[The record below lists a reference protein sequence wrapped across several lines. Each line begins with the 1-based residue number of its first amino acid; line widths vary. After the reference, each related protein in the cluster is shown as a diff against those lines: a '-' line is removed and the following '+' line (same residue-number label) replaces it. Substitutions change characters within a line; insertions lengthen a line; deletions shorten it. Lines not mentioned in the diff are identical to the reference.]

1 MSFLLDGV
9 LVALHI
15 ITERETE
22 YVLISIQEGTNR
34 RVEEIDIEDFVH
46 LSHSLWI
53 GSADGCF
60 FRKGT
65 LILILFPSVLLDTGM
80 IYL

>member
-1 MSFLLDGV
+1 MSFLLDGI
-9 LVALHI
+9 LIALHK

-22 YVLISIQEGTNR
+22 YVLISIEEGTNR
-34 RVEEIDIEDFVH
+34 RVEEIDIQDFVCF
-46 LSHSLWI
+46 SHSLWI
-53 GSADGCF
+53 GSADGCV

-65 LILILFPSVLLDTGM
+65 LILILFPSVVLDTRM